1 MALGF
6 PKPIRQDD
14 PRLKGHETTYQ
25 ASRGGH
31 FPPPQQQRAQGKL
44 YIAGEYAVVDP
55 GQPAV
60 IVAVDRYITVQL

>member
-31 FPPPQQQRAQGKL
+31 FPPPQQQRAQGKNEVTL
-44 YIAGEYAVVDP
+44 ERLDK
-55 GQPAV
+55 
-60 IVAVDRYITVQL
+60 

>member
-6 PKPIRQDD
+6 KKQPRPDD

-31 FPPPQQQRAQGKL
+31 FPTGNKP
-44 YIAGEYAVVDP
+44 VP
-55 GQPAV
+55 GQPKGE
-60 IVAVDRYITVQL
+60 QKS